1 MQIPGIRLLLAA
13 LLTAGAAVYAQD
25 TQGQDKDKTPANT
38 GTVIKT
44 ETRLVV
50 VDAVVTDKK
59 DNYGK
64 DLKQKDFKVFEDGKD
79 QTIKTFSFEAD
90 PSSPLNNQK
99 HYLVLFFDNSTMNIS
114 DQARARQAAEKFID
128 KNAGPNRLMA
138 IVNFSG
144 SLEMAQ
150 NFTDD
155 ADRLRQV
162 VHGVK
167 LPALSS
173 NPGNGGARLP
183 GLAGFG
189 ARNMILGLQSLAKG
203 MADVPGRKIL
213 VLLTAGLPP
222 TTEIRYDIEAAVS
235 VCNKANVAIYPIDVR
250 GLFTVSPSMMGP
262 GTGRGRGPGGGGGGG
277 AALPTPSR
285 VRTAL
290 LALADGLRPP
300 VRSAAFT
307 NSFAE
312 SEQAGKGG
320 GGGTTSGGGTSSG
333 GTSSGGTS

>member
-59 DNYGK
+59 DNYVK

-79 QTIKTFSFEAD
+79 QTIKTFSYEAD
-90 PSSPLNNQK
+90 PMSPLNNQK
-99 HYLVLFFDNSTMNIS
+99 HYLVLFFDNSTMDLA
-114 DQARARQAAEKFID
+114 DQARAREAAGKFID

-144 SLEMAQ
+144 SMEMAQ

-162 VHGVK
+162 VHGIK
-167 LPALSS
+167 LPSMSS
-173 NPGNGGARLP
+173 NPNNGGARLP

-189 ARNMILGLQSLAKG
+189 ARNMILGVQSRAKG

-213 VLLTAGLPP
+213 VLLTAGLPL
-222 TTEIRYDIEAAVS
+222 TTEVRYDIESAVS

-277 AALPTPSR
+277 GAALQSPSR
-285 VRTAL
+285 VKMAL
-290 LALADGLRPP
+290 LGLADGLRAPIQ
-300 VRSAAFT
+300 SAAFT
-307 NSFAE
+307 NSFVE
-312 SEQAGKGG
+312 SEQAGRGG
-320 GGGTTSGGGTSSG
+320 GGGTTSSGGTSSG
-333 GTSSGGTS
+333 GTSSGGT